1 MIVVLEMEPQI
12 NGHLL
17 KMSLYN
23 MKKLIHFFSKQN
35 ILLNREFYKLLNDL
49 DAVITEK
56 VFLCEFRF

>member
-23 MKKLIHFFSKQN
+23 MKKLIHYFSKQN

-49 DAVITEK
+49 YAVITGK

>member
-12 NGHLL
+12 NGRLL

-23 MKKLIHFFSKQN
+23 MKKLMHSFSKQN
-35 ILLNREFYKLLNDL
+35 IFLNREFYKLLNDL
-49 DAVITEK
+49 YAVITGK

>member
-12 NGHLL
+12 NGRLL

-23 MKKLIHFFSKQN
+23 MKKLIHSFSKQN

-49 DAVITEK
+49 YAVITGK